1 MNLNGLNIKV
11 ILVSFV
17 VVLAAA
23 FGVKAL
29 VYMQNVTRPVEEYLS
44 SSKVVESYEIT
55 RDDAGHR
62 KLDLRLAWTPDFKDE
77 YENIEAKVAPATR
90 AGNLRLEIMD
100 KRDAVLE
107 KAYYE
112 MHFSLYEA
120 AATGAFTSAAKRVD
134 EVAAARGLDDAV
146 MEVTQER
153 IFVALRHGD
162 RYLYEIIPRQGMP
175 GEQVLLFQG
184 GSMDRSQY
192 IHGVEGGDAA

>member
-1 MNLNGLNIKV
+1 MDLNGLNIKV

-17 VVLAAA
+17 VVLGAA

-29 VYMQNVTRPVEEYLS
+29 VYRESVTRPVEEQLS

-77 YENIEAKVAPATR
+77 YEAIEAKVASARR
-90 AGNLRLEIMD
+90 AGDLGLEIVD

-112 MHFSLYEA
+112 MHFALYEA
-120 AATGAFTSAAKRVD
+120 AATGAFTAAARRVD

-146 MEVTQER
+146 VEIGQDR
-153 IFVALRHGD
+153 IYVALRHGD
-162 RYLYEIIPRQGMP
+162 RYLYEIIPRQGTP
-175 GEQVLLFQG
+175 AGQVLASQG
-184 GSMDRSQY
+184 GSAN
-192 IHGVEGGDAA
+192 GAEGGDGA